1 MEEKGESG
9 GEGRE
14 WKRGERGGRGR
25 EWRGRREWQEEAVTS
40 LSPFAVAVVKDH
52 SQDT

>member
-1 MEEKGESG
+1 MEGKGESR

-14 WKRGERGGRGR
+14 WERGERGERG